1 MNIGAHM
8 SFSVMVFS
16 GYMPSSRIA
25 GSYGSFISSVLRNL
39 QAVSTYIPI
48 NSAAGSLFSTS
59 SPAFIICRF
68 FFFNDGNSDWYKVIL
83 HCSFIC
89 IFLIVMLSIFS
100 CIYWSS
106 VCLIWRSVCLGLRP
120 FLDWA
125 VCFSDI
131 ELFCRSAT
139 KLCST
144 LYDLMNYSTPGFPV
158 LYYLLEFTQTL
169 VH

>member
-1 MNIGAHM
+1 MYQAISPLGIHPEETITEKDHVHQCSQQRYYNNTMNIGAHM

-39 QAVSTYIPI
+39 QAVSTYIPN

-68 FFFNDGNSDWYKVIL
+68 FFFNDGDSDWYKVIL

-89 IFLIVMLSIFS
+89 IFLTVMLSIFS
-100 CIYWSS
+100 CIY
-106 VCLIWRSVCLGLRP
+106 
-120 FLDWA
+120 
-125 VCFSDI
+125 
-131 ELFCRSAT
+131 
-139 KLCST
+139 
-144 LYDLMNYSTPGFPV
+144 
-158 LYYLLEFTQTL
+158 
-169 VH
+169 